1 MLEFCEFFHDNKFP
15 FVFRIF
21 CDLSLIDEF
30 DCNDAVLV
38 DSVAFVDGTEV
49 SFPEGLGCVD
59 EKVVVELGHS
69 FHF

>member
-1 MLEFCEFFHDNKFP
+1 MLEFGEFFHDDKFS
-15 FVFRIF
+15 FVFGVF
-21 CDLSLIDEF
+21 WDLSLIDEF

-38 DSVAFVDGTEV
+38 ESIAFVDGTEV

-59 EKVVVELGHS
+59 EKVVVKLGHS